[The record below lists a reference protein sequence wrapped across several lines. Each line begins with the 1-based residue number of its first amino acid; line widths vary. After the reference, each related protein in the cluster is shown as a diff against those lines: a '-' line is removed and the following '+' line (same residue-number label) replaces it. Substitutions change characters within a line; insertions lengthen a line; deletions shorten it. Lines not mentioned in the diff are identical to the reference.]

1 MATND
6 TSPQKGTDR
15 GTADPQ
21 QINTEPRWEA
31 EWANE
36 QRRRDKGT
44 HKVSDFNLQK
54 RKSRYL
60 AQKRNIDRQEAARK
74 LNRGEIE
81 LPEEVVL

>member
-6 TSPQKGTDR
+6 SSPDKGVDR

-21 QINTEPRWEA
+21 TPTERLWETD
-31 EWANE
+31 WSNLK
-36 QRRRDKGT
+36 RRREKGT
-44 HKVSDFNLQK
+44 HKISDFNLQK

-60 AQKRNIDRQEAARK
+60 ARKRNIDRQEAARK

-81 LPEEVVL
+81 LPDEVVL

>member
-1 MATND
+1 MSKPA
-6 TSPQKGTDR
+6 SPDD

-31 EWANE
+31 EWRNE
-36 QRRRDKGT
+36 QRRREKGT
-44 HKVSDFNLQK
+44 HKVSEFNLQK

-60 AQKRNIDRQEAARK
+60 ARKRNIDRQEAARK

-81 LPEEVVL
+81 LPDEVVL